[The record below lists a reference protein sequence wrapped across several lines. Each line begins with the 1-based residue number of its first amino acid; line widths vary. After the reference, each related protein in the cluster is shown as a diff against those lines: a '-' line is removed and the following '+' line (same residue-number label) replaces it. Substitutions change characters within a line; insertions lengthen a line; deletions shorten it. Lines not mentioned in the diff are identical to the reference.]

1 MAKKVLFID
10 RDGTLIVEPAVTFQ
24 VDTLEQLCFLPGV
37 IQNLAKICQQMT
49 YELVLVT
56 NQDGLGTDSY
66 PEAQFLVVQDK
77 MLQIFADEG
86 IRFSAIHIDRSYP
99 HQNLPTRKPGIGLL
113 GQYLQPEYDLVN
125 SYVIGDRVTDIQL
138 AQNLGCQSIFITNHE
153 QAGEHA
159 AAAALLANNWAEIY
173 QFLKN
178 EHRRAHYH
186 RRTNETN
193 ILVDLWLDGSGQYAI
208 DTGLGFFNHMLEQLA
223 RHSGTDINI
232 KVKGDLHIDEHHTIE
247 DVGIALGQ
255 AFAEALSMKAG
266 ISRYGFCLPM
276 DDVLAQAA
284 IDFSGRPWLVWDVAF
299 ARERVGDMPTEMVHH
314 FFKSFSD
321 GARAN
326 LNLKAEGNNEH
337 HKIEALFKAL
347 ARSIKMAIAID
358 AGSTTVPTTKGL
370 L

>member
-10 RDGTLIVEPAVTFQ
+10 RDGTLIVEPPVTFQ
-24 VDTLEQLCFLPGV
+24 VDTLEQLRFLPGV
-37 IQNLAKICQQMT
+37 IQYLAKISQEMS

-56 NQDGLGTDSY
+56 NQDGLGTAGY
-66 PEAQFLVVQDK
+66 PEAQFLVIQNK
-77 MLQIFADEG
+77 ILQIFSDEG

-113 GQYLQPEYDLVN
+113 THYLQGDYDLAN
-125 SYVIGDRVTDIQL
+125 SYVIGDRATDIQL
-138 AQNLGCQSIFITNHE
+138 ANNLGCQSIFIHNYE
-153 QAGEHA
+153 EPDQLAQKA
-159 AAAALLANNWAEIY
+159 SLLAKNWAEIY
-173 QFLKN
+173 LYLKN
-178 EHRRAHYH
+178 QHRRAHYK
-186 RRTNETN
+186 RITTETK
-193 ILVDLWLDGSGQYAI
+193 IEIDLWLDGSGQYAI

-223 RHSGTDINI
+223 RHSSTDISI

-247 DVGIALGQ
+247 DVGIALGE
-255 AFAEALSMKAG
+255 AFAEALGRKAG
-266 ISRYGFCLPM
+266 ISRYGFSLPM

-299 ARERVGDMPTEMVHH
+299 VRERVGDLPTEMVHH

-326 LNLKAEGNNEH
+326 LNLKAEGSNEH

-347 ARSIKMAIAID
+347 ARSIKMAIAIE
-358 AGSTTVPTTKGL
+358 AGNTSIPSTKGL